1 MSLQCLLMNRTR
13 CACSCKAGYK
23 GSVGLVGPSAT
34 GSDWGH
40 GYPSGFTPLL
50 LNKHTKRSDW
60 SGGLSNHGAADPLRT
75 TAAGSASTRSFI
87 GSSARLFY
95 MNQRANYAFLP
106 MFPLL
111 GFVIRHKDVTKHEA
125 VDKSAALFTTLLS
138 VFREFSLCLHLWITL
153 ITRLNEKRIK
163 ESVQKSLSVISI
175 LTLNHLI
182 ICFKFQLPKS
192 FKITFHS
199 VLRSIFSFCMDQY
212 KRFIKP
218 GRFPLAYLG
227 SYNFL

>member
-1 MSLQCLLMNRTR
+1 MNRPR

-40 GYPSGFTPLL
+40 GCLSGFTPLL
-50 LNKHTKRSDW
+50 LNKHTGPSDW
-60 SGGLSNHGAADPLRT
+60 SGSSSNQRAADPLRT

-111 GFVIRHKDVTKHEA
+111 GFVISHKDVTKHEPVA
-125 VDKSAALFTTLLS
+125 KSAALFITALN
-138 VFREFSLCLHLWITL
+138 FSGSFSSCLHLWATYIN
-153 ITRLNEKRIK
+153 RLTEKGIK
-163 ESVQKSLSVISI
+163 GSV
-175 LTLNHLI
+175 
-182 ICFKFQLPKS
+182 
-192 FKITFHS
+192 
-199 VLRSIFSFCMDQY
+199 
-212 KRFIKP
+212 
-218 GRFPLAYLG
+218 
-227 SYNFL
+227 